1 MNPVLKNVL
10 TFIFFVAFF
19 SYVTEA
25 KATTVINFPAH
36 VKCMIKHGTYCVVAR
51 R

>member
-19 SYVTEA
+19 SYITEA
-25 KATTVINFPAH
+25 KATTVNFPAH
-36 VKCMIKHGTYCVVAR
+36 VKCMIKHSTYCVVAR
-51 R
+51 G